1 MFCTERRSKSI
12 VSNISKMEVTK
23 EHIEATN
30 KIVRE
35 MNKLIAPYFE
45 QPKARY
51 INISN
56 RYFVWQTKPNE
67 KGYQVVTYIST
78 KKKYKVSKSLFK
90 RTRSQARKQAF
101 RWFDSYLKRLQ
112 TKSEWTNPS
121 ERTMEW
127 LKQVRSW

>member
-1 MFCTERRSKSI
+1 
-12 VSNISKMEVTK
+12 MEVTK
-23 EHIEATN
+23 ECQMATDKMVVEIN
-30 KIVRE
+30 KIANE
-35 MNKLIAPYFE
+35 MLN
-45 QPKARY
+45 PKMYARY

-78 KKKYKVSKSLFK
+78 KKKYKINNSLFK

-112 TKSEWTNPS
+112 TKGEWTNPN
-121 ERTMEW
+121 ERTMKW